1 VHLTTAVNKS
11 VCCHF
16 IHDKKRELYH
26 EYITDV
32 PSNNLH
38 ACNEGRVLPIA
49 LLNTESI
56 YLQIGG
62 TGDTTIIASGL

>member
-1 VHLTTAVNKS
+1 MTE
-11 VCCHF
+11 
-16 IHDKKRELYH
+16 KRELYH
-26 EYITDV
+26 EYIADV
-32 PSNNLH
+32 PSKNLH
-38 ACNEGRVLPIA
+38 ACNEGRVLPIV